1 MAVTDRDLGW
11 KAIKRE
17 VERAQRREVAVGI
30 LQGSPDNEEGSSD
43 GEEGSSDGEGTSI
56 AEYATYNEFGT
67 KDIPSRPFMAM
78 SFDENVE
85 AINSDFKRQSKRLV
99 TGQVTADRAL
109 TIIGEKHVSRVQNTI
124 TGRDILP
131 ALKPSTVA
139 AKDGSTKT
147 LVDTSAMVNAVQIE
161 IRGRT

>member
-30 LQGSPDNEEGSSD
+30 LQGSTDS
-43 GEEGSSDGEGTSI
+43 EGTSI

-67 KDIPSRPFMAM
+67 GDVPSRPFMAM
-78 SFDENVE
+78 SFDENVA
-85 AINSDFKRQSKRLV
+85 AINSDFQRQSKRLV
-99 TGQVTADRAL
+99 AGEVTADQAL
-109 TIIGEKHVSRVQNTI
+109 TIIGQKHAGRVQNTI
-124 TGRDILP
+124 TGRNILP
-131 ALKPSTVA
+131 ALAPSTVA
-139 AKDGSTKT
+139 AKKGSTKT
-147 LVDTSAMVNAVQIE
+147 LVDTGAMANAVQIE

>member
-30 LQGSPDNEEGSSD
+30 LQGSTDS
-43 GEEGSSDGEGTSI
+43 EGTSI

-67 KDIPSRPFMAM
+67 EDVPSRPFMAM
-78 SFDENVE
+78 SFDENVA
-85 AINSDFKRQSKRLV
+85 AINSDFNRQSKRLV
-99 TGQVTADRAL
+99 AGKVTAEQAL
-109 TIIGEKHVSRVQNTI
+109 TIIGQKHAGRVQNTI

-131 ALKPSTVA
+131 ALAPSTIA
-139 AKDGSTKT
+139 AKGGSTKT
-147 LVDTSAMVNAVQIE
+147 LVDTGAMTNAVQIE
-161 IRGRT
+161 VRGRA

>member
-30 LQGSPDNEEGSSD
+30 LQGSNDS
-43 GEEGSSDGEGTSI
+43 EGTSI

-67 KDIPSRPFMAM
+67 EDVPSRPFMAM
-78 SFDENVE
+78 SFDENVA
-85 AINSDFKRQSKRLV
+85 AINSDFQRQSKRLV
-99 TGQVTADRAL
+99 TGEVTAEQAL
-109 TIIGEKHVSRVQNTI
+109 TIIGQKHAGRIQNTI
-124 TGRDILP
+124 TGRNILP
-131 ALKPSTVA
+131 ALAPSTIA
-139 AKDGSTKT
+139 AKKGSTKT
-147 LVDTSAMVNAVQIE
+147 LVDTGAMANAVQIE